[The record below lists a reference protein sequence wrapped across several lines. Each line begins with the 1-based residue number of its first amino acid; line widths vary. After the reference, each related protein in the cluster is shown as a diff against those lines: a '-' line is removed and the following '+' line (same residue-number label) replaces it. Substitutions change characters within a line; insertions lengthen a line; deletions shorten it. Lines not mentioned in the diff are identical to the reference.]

1 MFRRIVVPLDGSA
14 LAEAILP
21 QVCRLAV
28 DSPVE
33 VVLLTVGTVP
43 RAVEPR
49 PQGVAHIDELLNEAE
64 QDLRSYLQEKAH
76 QLVTNRV
83 QVKTRVRFGDP
94 ATEIARCAE
103 EEEADAIAMS
113 THGRTGLDRVL
124 HGSVAGSILRSTGL
138 PVILLRPAEGAFP
151 RQSAPAARDTTLI

>member
-28 DSPVE
+28 DTPVE

-43 RAVEPR
+43 QAIESR
-49 PQGVAHIDELLNEAE
+49 PQGVAHIDELLNEQE
-64 QDLRSYLQEKAH
+64 QDLGHYLQEKAH

-124 HGSVAGSILRSTGL
+124 HGSVAGTILRGTGL
-138 PVILLRPAEGAFP
+138 PLLLLRPADGAFA
-151 RQSAPAARDTTLI
+151 RQSSPAAHDVTLI